1 MATRLLIADDHRM
14 LRQSL
19 RRSLEH
25 EGYDIVGEA
34 CDGVEAVAMAAALQ
48 PDVVLM
54 DVTMPNLDGVAA
66 TQKITALMSDIK
78 VVVLTMHA
86 DTDVARRALA
96 AGASGYLVKDCSID
110 DVHLA
115 IQRAILGQIAV
126 AEAIAA
132 RLNGP
137 PTEPLISARETELLQ
152 LFADGCSSVEVAEQ
166 LFISAKT
173 VKNHLA
179 SIYDK
184 LDARDRTEAVVKGVR
199 AGLVHVR

>member
-25 EGYDIVGEA
+25 EGYDVVGEA
-34 CDGVEAVAMAAALQ
+34 CTGVEAVAMARTLQ

-54 DVTMPNLDGVAA
+54 DVTMPSLDGVAA
-66 TQKITALMSDIK
+66 TQQITAMNADIK
-78 VVVLTMHA
+78 VVVLTMHV

-110 DVHLA
+110 DIHLA
-115 IQRAILGQIAV
+115 LQQAVLGQIAV
-126 AEAIAA
+126 AEAIQANLHA
-132 RLNGP
+132 PR
-137 PTEPLISARETELLQ
+137 TEGVLSAREVELLQ
-152 LFADGCSSVEVAEQ
+152 LFADGCSSIEVAEQ

-179 SIYDK
+179 SIYEK
-184 LDARDRTEAVVKGVR
+184 LGARDRTEAVVKGVR
-199 AGLVHVR
+199 TGLVHVR